1 MARSIKM
8 IPVSLSSRHTRVGI
22 IALILLCSF
31 TSAADVQ
38 QVAIKPV
45 TDIRAVMK
53 EHALI
58 AENDLWPGFNIKE
71 IPVAVY
77 DSVNTWLFFSDQAPE
92 GFRQADDDSGVLV
105 FEGQHPLVRGN
116 SVVRF
121 GETWTA
127 TSVLSNYSRRTSER
141 YTPRD
146 MAGIIVHEQF
156 HVFQRTKH
164 PDWRQNDGVLLFHP
178 EETKEALF
186 LRRTEK
192 EAFKR
197 AVLSGSRE
205 EIAGWSLTALD
216 YRKERLDMVPAPFR
230 NYERDLQRT
239 EGLSDYIERIARGV
253 DPLNAS
259 NMTNGIAPAGVRDLG
274 YWEGRWIAMILDRLS
289 PEWKMNLESKDT
301 LFLEEILES
310 AMMDSPFSKQ
320 TFSESEINLL
330 KVESD
335 KVFDD
340 WQVKKA
346 GEIESYKNLPGYS
359 IEISSISSPLNIRIF
374 EPLEIELL
382 PDRVVFHRL
391 IFSAANQK
399 GSIRVLNH
407 PCITYFDESFRLVKL
422 CIYGLP
428 EAPEVITEEKKL
440 IIKYRDISLELN
452 YTELKAEGNVYHVSI

>member
-1 MARSIKM
+1 MR
-8 IPVSLSSRHTRVGI
+8 I
-22 IALILLCSF
+22 IAVLALCGLASV
-31 TSAADVQ
+31 AGAQ

-45 TDIRAVMK
+45 TDVMEVMR
-53 EHALI
+53 EHSAI
-58 AENDLWPGFNIKE
+58 AEINLWPGFDIRE
-71 IPVAVY
+71 IPVAAY
-77 DSVNTWLFFSDQAPE
+77 DSVNTWLFFSDSAPE
-92 GFRQADDDSGVLV
+92 GFRQADHDTGVYV
-105 FEGQHPLVRGN
+105 FKGQHPLVRGN

-127 TSVLSNYSRRTSER
+127 TSVLSNYARRTGEK
-141 YTPRD
+141 YTPKD
-146 MAGIIVHEQF
+146 LAGIITHEQF

-164 PDWRQNDGVLLFHP
+164 PGWRQNDGILLFYP

-186 LRRTEK
+186 LRRMEK

-197 AVLSGSRE
+197 AVLSTDKK
-205 EIAGWSLTALD
+205 EIAGWTLTALD
-216 YRKERLDMVPAPFR
+216 YRKERLDMIPAPFG

-259 NMTNGIAPAGVRDLG
+259 NMTNVIAPAGVRDLG

-289 PEWKMNLESKDT
+289 PDWKMRLDSNDN
-301 LFLEEILES
+301 LFLEEILDS
-310 AMMDSPFSKQ
+310 ALIDSPFSKQ
-320 TFSESEINLL
+320 TFSEGEISRLRL
-330 KVESD
+330 DSD
-335 KVFDD
+335 RVFDD

-359 IEISSISSPLNIRIF
+359 IEISSISNPLNIRIF

-382 PDRVVFHRL
+382 PDRAVFHRL

-428 EAPEVITEEKKL
+428 ETPEVIPDEKKL
-440 IIKYRDISLELN
+440 IMKYRDISLELN
-452 YTELKAEGNVYHVSI
+452 YSELESEGTDYHVRI

>member
-1 MARSIKM
+1 MR
-8 IPVSLSSRHTRVGI
+8 I
-22 IALILLCSF
+22 IAVLALCGLAS
-31 TSAADVQ
+31 
-38 QVAIKPV
+38 VAGAQPVAKKPV
-45 TDIRAVMK
+45 TDVREVMR

-58 AENDLWPGFNIKE
+58 AESNLWPGFDVRE

-77 DSVNTWLFFSDQAPE
+77 DSVNTWLFFSDIAPD
-92 GFRQADDDSGVLV
+92 GFRQADHDTGVFV

-121 GETWTA
+121 GDTWTA
-127 TSVLSNYSRRTSER
+127 TSVLSNYSRRTGEK
-141 YTPRD
+141 YTPKD
-146 MAGIIVHEQF
+146 LAGIITHEQF

-164 PDWRQNDGVLLFHP
+164 PGWRQNDGVLLFYP

-186 LRRTEK
+186 LRRIEK

-197 AVLSGSRE
+197 AVLATDKK
-205 EIAGWSLTALD
+205 EIAGWTLTALD
-216 YRKERLDMVPAPFR
+216 YRKERLDMIPALFG

-289 PEWKMNLESKDT
+289 PDWKMFLESNDT
-301 LFLEEILES
+301 LFLEEILDS
-310 AMMDSPFSKQ
+310 ALVDSTFSKQ
-320 TFSESEINLL
+320 TFSEGEISRLRL
-330 KVESD
+330 DSD
-335 KVFDD
+335 RVFDD

-359 IEISSISSPLNIRIF
+359 IEINSVSSPLNIRIF
-374 EPLEIELL
+374 EPLEIEIL
-382 PDRVVFHRL
+382 PERAVFHRL

-399 GSIRVLNH
+399 GTMRILNH
-407 PCITYFDESFRLVKL
+407 PCITCFDESFRLVKL
-422 CIYGLP
+422 SVYGLP
-428 EAPEVITEEKKL
+428 EAPAVNQEEKKL
-440 IIKYRDISLELN
+440 TLKYGDISLELN
-452 YTELKAEGNVYHVSI
+452 YSEFKVEGTDYHLSL